1 MWFVLSTACN
11 KPFDDFFKW
20 IKYINIAAF
29 TAFVPELAENPAVCP
44 VFYEC
49 RMFFC
54 SYFLMSFMSILSTD
68 LTVLLL
74 FSVFISLSRPCK

>member
-29 TAFVPELAENPAVCP
+29 SAFVPELAENPASFVPIFLCLL
-44 VFYEC
+44 C
-49 RMFFC
+49 LFC
-54 SYFLMSFMSILSTD
+54 QLI
-68 LTVLLL
+68 
-74 FSVFISLSRPCK
+74 